1 MKQEHCF
8 FKTSYGTVTLHP
20 NRGAQCAVNGMECK
34 DPVILK
40 QGMQLKLI
48 LLRFALPLHQSLKI
62 YRNILYC

>member
-8 FKTSYGTVTLHP
+8 FKTSYGTVTMHP

-40 QGMQLKLI
+40 QGRHP
-48 LLRFALPLHQSLKI
+48 RFTFPLEHSWRK
-62 YRNILYC
+62 